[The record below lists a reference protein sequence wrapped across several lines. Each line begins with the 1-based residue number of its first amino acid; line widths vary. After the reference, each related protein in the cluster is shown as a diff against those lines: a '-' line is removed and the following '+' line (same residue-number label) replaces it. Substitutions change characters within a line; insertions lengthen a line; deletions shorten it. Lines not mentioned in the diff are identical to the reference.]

1 MQIDFH
7 HATTYVIARDAG
19 FNHHDADIIAYASQ
33 YVDDATCSGAVYF
46 DNGAAYNRI
55 NSAHK
60 MIDIRNAEEL
70 AGLLRG
76 RAEAAEARAQAAEAA
91 SAAAPVVVAAPAV
104 DSEEL
109 AVAQAQLKAEK
120 ARATA

>member
-7 HATTYVIARDAG
+7 HATTYVVAREAG
-19 FNHHDADIIAYASQ
+19 FNHHDAGIIAYASQ

-46 DNGAAYNRI
+46 DNGAAYKRI

-70 AGLLRG
+70 ANHTVWLPFHFLPGNGGLPSEQNPEG
-76 RAEAAEARAQAAEAA
+76 
-91 SAAAPVVVAAPAV
+91 SFIDKIVCTPYWKSIAPM
-104 DSEEL
+104 DC
-109 AVAQAQLKAEK
+109 
-120 ARATA
+120 TG